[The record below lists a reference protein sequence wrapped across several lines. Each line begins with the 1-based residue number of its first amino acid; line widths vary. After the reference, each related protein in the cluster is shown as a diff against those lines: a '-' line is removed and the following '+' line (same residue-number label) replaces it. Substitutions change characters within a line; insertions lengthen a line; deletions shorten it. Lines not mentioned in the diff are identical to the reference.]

1 VSDGGTGPEP
11 PTQVRV
17 LGVPVQGYPDP
28 APEALRGTPR
38 RITMVGEDVLH
49 RRCGEVTELGTPE
62 LSALID
68 DMFASMYAAEGV
80 GLAANQIGVGLRVF
94 VYDCPDDAGVR
105 HVGHIVNPVLDPPDG
120 DGPSGPS
127 HTGADPRAVLG
138 PSGPSHTGADPR
150 AVLGPGID
158 DGGEGCLSVPG
169 PIRDVPR
176 PAWARVRGVDRDG
189 RPLVL
194 EGSGYFARCLAH
206 ETDHLDGHLYIERLS
221 RRERAATLAE
231 METMIEDVM
240 AQRAVRTAELAAL
253 AGQ

>member
-11 PTQVRV
+11 PAQVMV
-17 LGVPVQGYPDP
+17 LGVPVQGYPCP

-38 RITMVGEDVLH
+38 RITVVGEDVLH
-49 RRCGEVTELGTPE
+49 RRCAEVTELGTPE

-105 HVGHIVNPVLDPPDG
+105 HVGHIVNPVLGPPGEDG
-120 DGPSGPS
+120 
-127 HTGADPRAVLG
+127 A
-138 PSGPSHTGADPR
+138 SGPSHTGADPR

-176 PAWARVRGVDRDG
+176 PTWARVSGVDRDG

>member
-1 VSDGGTGPEP
+1 MSDGGTGPEP
-11 PTQVRV
+11 PTQVKV
-17 LGVPVQGYPDP
+17 LGVLVQGYPDP

-105 HVGHIVNPVLDPPDG
+105 HVGHIVNPVLDPPGG
-120 DGPSGPS
+120 DG
-127 HTGADPRAVLG
+127 A
-138 PSGPSHTGADPR
+138 SGPSHTGADPR

-176 PAWARVRGVDRDG
+176 PAWARVSGVDRDG

-253 AGQ
+253 AGH